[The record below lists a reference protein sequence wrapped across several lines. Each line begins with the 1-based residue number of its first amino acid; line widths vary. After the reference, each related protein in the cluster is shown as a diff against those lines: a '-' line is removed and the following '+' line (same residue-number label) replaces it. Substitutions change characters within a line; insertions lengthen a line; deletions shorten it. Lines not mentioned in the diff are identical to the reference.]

1 MIKEIFVKDKNI
13 YFLRLKDSFRAKR
26 AIIQVETRLNNLV
39 QVIRFL
45 KVKNGI
51 NTILSLL
58 KIRFLRIYTILI
70 SIFLLFNIYLN
81 NYYVLFIYIKYLED
95 KKYQK

>member
-45 KVKNGI
+45 NR
-51 NTILSLL
+51 L
-58 KIRFLRIYTILI
+58 KTGLTRF
-70 SIFLLFNIYLN
+70 YL
-81 NYYVLFIYIKYLED
+81 Y
-95 KKYQK
+95 

>member
-45 KVKNGI
+45 NRLKT

-58 KIRFLRIYTILI
+58 KIRFLRIYTVLI

-81 NYYVLFIYIKYLED
+81 NYYILFIYIKYLED

>member
-45 KVKNGI
+45 NR
-51 NTILSLL
+51 L
-58 KIRFLRIYTILI
+58 KTGLIRF
-70 SIFLLFNIYLN
+70 YL
-81 NYYVLFIYIKYLED
+81 Y
-95 KKYQK
+95 

>member
-26 AIIQVETRLNNLV
+26 AIIQVETRLNNLA

-45 KVKNGI
+45 NR
-51 NTILSLL
+51 L
-58 KIRFLRIYTILI
+58 KTGLIRF
-70 SIFLLFNIYLN
+70 YL
-81 NYYVLFIYIKYLED
+81 Y
-95 KKYQK
+95 

>member
-39 QVIRFL
+39 QAIRFL
-45 KVKNGI
+45 NR
-51 NTILSLL
+51 L
-58 KIRFLRIYTILI
+58 KTGLI
-70 SIFLLFNIYLN
+70 PFYL
-81 NYYVLFIYIKYLED
+81 Y
-95 KKYQK
+95 